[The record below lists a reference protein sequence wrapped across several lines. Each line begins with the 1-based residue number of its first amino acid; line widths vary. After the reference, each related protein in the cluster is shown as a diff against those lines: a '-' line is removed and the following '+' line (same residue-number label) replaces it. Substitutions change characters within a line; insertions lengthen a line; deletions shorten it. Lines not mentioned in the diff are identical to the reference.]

1 MSLIINILV
10 LNTIVNHISDDTSKN
25 YTFGFI
31 FPFLVGLGLSFA
43 PGIYLITTVTDREL
57 RLKYLL
63 NFIGI
68 RSMSY

>member
-10 LNTIVNHISDDTSKN
+10 LNTIVNHISDDTLKN